1 MVRGLRISPLTEGIL
16 EEVVWERRL
25 RMKEAQRP
33 VTESKLG
40 LMTRRTLLQRA
51 SAAAAVGMI
60 GTGPLAMADASAAD
74 KTKAFPHKFLLG
86 LATAGTPGEGKNTK
100 HALLTVENKPQS
112 IFK

>member
-74 KTKAFPHKFLLG
+74 KTKAFPTSSFGAAQRQDTRSK
-86 LATAGTPGEGKNTK
+86 ATIPTA
-100 HALLTVENKPQS
+100 
-112 IFK
+112 

>member
-60 GTGPLAMADASAAD
+60 WTGPLAMAGASAAD
-74 KTKAFPHKFLLG
+74 KTKTFPHKFPWG
-86 LATAGTPGEGKNTK
+86 CAPARHQGRGNNY
-100 HALLTVENKPQS
+100 HSRLLTIGN
-112 IFK
+112 IA